1 MKSRERKRKE
11 RGETEATWGPVNRL
25 VLNSNNVGNSKHL
38 SQSKRKPQ
46 SLGCL
51 LSAFP
56 GSDGGR
62 VDTSEL
68 QEAEVA
74 AETQTNAASPA
85 HILELTDE
93 NPGLHQGLRVDR
105 NFRGFH
111 NTRTCTCV
119 YLVKKKMSASLSNG
133 SGSLQLPTF
142 LNGCEITFRLK
153 SVFYCDRFCMQRNG
167 PERVFVPWL
176 SWLQCGKHILS
187 RSSPDLNVN
196 RDLPENRA
204 GRLGGKTGPQTPFL
218 LLNDKR
224 CVYCDCAKKKQNSVD
239 VAERSPLHRL
249 GWCWCDTTPRVVV
262 LAHVLR
268 LYKRNVR

>member
-1 MKSRERKRKE
+1 MEKVKKEKEKKGMKSRERKRKE
-11 RGETEATWGPVNRL
+11 QGETEATWGPVNRL

-85 HILELTDE
+85 HVLELTDE

-119 YLVKKKMSASLSNG
+119 YLVKKKSLPACPTAVGVFNS
-133 SGSLQLPTF
+133 QLF
-142 LNGCEITFRLK
+142 
-153 SVFYCDRFCMQRNG
+153 
-167 PERVFVPWL
+167 
-176 SWLQCGKHILS
+176 
-187 RSSPDLNVN
+187 
-196 RDLPENRA
+196 
-204 GRLGGKTGPQTPFL
+204 
-218 LLNDKR
+218 
-224 CVYCDCAKKKQNSVD
+224 
-239 VAERSPLHRL
+239 
-249 GWCWCDTTPRVVV
+249 
-262 LAHVLR
+262 
-268 LYKRNVR
+268 

>member
-1 MKSRERKRKE
+1 MKSRGGKRKE

-85 HILELTDE
+85 HVLELTDE

-204 GRLGGKTGPQTPFL
+204 GRLGG
-218 LLNDKR
+218 
-224 CVYCDCAKKKQNSVD
+224 
-239 VAERSPLHRL
+239 RL
-249 GWCWCDTTPRVVV
+249 G
-262 LAHVLR
+262 LR
-268 LYKRNVR
+268 LLFFCSTTNAVFTVTVQKTKTKQCWRCWTFAAAQTWLMLMWYHTACCRLGSRAETV